1 MLSNHKSNAKV
12 ALTITIF
19 LTMLILAISC
29 KECPTEPKPEPE
41 YNIYLSI
48 EDVLCTWVTLKVTL
62 PDSGKINSFALDRN
76 DSTIAT
82 YTSNDNDTLIT
93 DEGLTPDT
101 DFSYKVRFLKDG
113 KTKAESEPVA
123 VHTMQ
128 TTGHDFVWEI
138 DTLGEYGSSLHDVT
152 AIGENDVWAVGEIK
166 TDSTNFNIACWDGS
180 KWNLKRVE
188 FNTFYGSKA
197 FGAIRSIFAFSSD
210 DIWVMTYFGSHGHW
224 DGEEWETGYAEN
236 TGAATEAIWGS
247 SSSNLYFAGYN
258 GSIVHYN
265 GVTFTPVSSVTSAD
279 LNSIAGIYNPATGKS
294 RIWVTGTGILLYY
307 DSSEWQTIWDQDHPY
322 FDNNYIN
329 PTAIYIPDDK
339 YIILSTWNGYGSR
352 ITLHNQDDFGQYQV
366 LFYADGDYIRFISGI
381 DVNDFFL
388 VGTYTKV
395 AHYNGETYHKYEELE
410 SFGILSSCFMI
421 NNAVFTVGYQGAFQ
435 SKGIVFRGKR

>member
-1 MLSNHKSNAKV
+1 MPFNNKSYAKI
-12 ALTITIF
+12 ALTTTI
-19 LTMLILAISC
+19 LLSIILLAISC
-29 KECPTEPKPEPE
+29 KECPSEPKPEPE
-41 YNIYLSI
+41 YNICLSV
-48 EDVLCTWVTLKVTL
+48 EDVLCTLVTLKVTL
-62 PDSGKINSFALDRN
+62 PDSGKINSFSLDRN

-82 YTSNDNDTLIT
+82 YTCNDNDTLIT

-128 TTGHDFVWEI
+128 TTSHDFVWEI

-152 AIGENDVWAVGEIK
+152 AISENDVWAVGEIK
-166 TDSTNFNIACWDGS
+166 AND
-180 KWNLKRVE
+180 KL
-188 FNTFYGSKA
+188 YGA
-197 FGAIRSIFAFSSD
+197 
-210 DIWVMTYFGSHGHW
+210 VHW
-224 DGEEWETGYAEN
+224 DGEKWNFIELKVGLEIVRPRGILVLSSNDIWFACGSIYHWDGSETTLEWLRNIDTPETVEKV
-236 TGAATEAIWGS
+236 WGT
-247 SSSNLYFAGYN
+247 SSSNLYFVGNAGT
-258 GSIVHYN
+258 IVHYDGSN
-265 GVTFTPVSSVTSAD
+265 FTRMTSGTDAN
-279 LNSIAGIYNPATGKS
+279 LLKIAGIYNPATGKS

>member
-19 LTMLILAISC
+19 LTMLLLAISC
-29 KECPTEPKPEPE
+29 KECPSEPKPEPE

-82 YTSNDNDTLIT
+82 YTCNDNDTLIT

-128 TTGHDFVWEI
+128 TTSHHFVWEI

-166 TDSTNFNIACWDGS
+166 AND
-180 KWNLKRVE
+180 KL
-188 FNTFYGSKA
+188 YGA
-197 FGAIRSIFAFSSD
+197 
-210 DIWVMTYFGSHGHW
+210 VHW
-224 DGEEWETGYAEN
+224 DGEKWNFIELKVGLEIVRPRGILVLSSNDIWFACGSIYHWDGSETTLEWLRNIDTPETVEKV
-236 TGAATEAIWGS
+236 WGT
-247 SSSNLYFAGYN
+247 SSSNLYFVGNAGT
-258 GSIVHYN
+258 IVHYDGSN
-265 GVTFTPVSSVTSAD
+265 FTRMTSGTDAN
-279 LNSIAGIYNPATGKS
+279 LLKIAGIYNPATGKS